1 MNKEKTDE
9 RVVSSFFIVK
19 DENGNDTQDKFNL
32 ARSFVEYLDHSQKQ
46 SAMKYVIDERFVFIF
61 CLSLLYSNR

>member
-1 MNKEKTDE
+1 MSREF
-9 RVVSSFFIVK
+9 FFIVK

-46 SAMKYVIDERFVFIF
+46 SAMKYIIDERFVFIF
-61 CLSLLYSNR
+61 CLSLLYSNL